1 MTGSSERTDPAVA
14 LHTEKARSLPVA
26 ASLLDRVSG
35 FDFFVSYAH
44 ADAPGY
50 ADSLALQLQRRA
62 FRVFLDKQVYVAGDE
77 LNSATLRRIRAS
89 SKLVVLVGPKALE
102 SHWVL
107 REVETAIAANRPVIA
122 IDLVGDLTAQA
133 PGNRLAGLLRD
144 RIHIREAAPD
154 HTQAEDTQSASAAT
168 IEALTRSFQAT
179 RRDALRLRLAFAGTL
194 FFAVLAG
201 FSYWQKGLA
210 DSRAEQYLRLCERIV
225 TKVNEGQQKIDDLRI
240 SRFGELIA
248 DVTNTL
254 AQLPDP
260 AKDPDLHCIPVG
272 S

>member
-1 MTGSSERTDPAVA
+1 MTGSSDRVQPAA
-14 LHTEKARSLPVA
+14 DSRRAPPLIAG
-26 ASLLDRVSG
+26 LLDRVSG

-50 ADSLALQLQRRA
+50 AESLAQQLQRRG

-77 LNSATLRRIRAS
+77 LNAATQRRIRAS
-89 SKLVVLVGPKALE
+89 SKLVVLVGPKALD

-122 IDLVGDLTAQA
+122 IDLLGDLSRQH
-133 PGNRLAGLLRD
+133 GESRLAGLLRD
-144 RIHIREAAPD
+144 RIHIREAASAQG
-154 HTQAEDTQSASAAT
+154 QAAASRSPSAET
-168 IEALTRSFQAT
+168 LQALTRSFQAT
-179 RRDALRLRLAFAGTL
+179 RRDALRLRLALAGTL

-210 DSRAEQYLRLCERIV
+210 DSRADQYLRLCERIV
-225 TKVNEGQQKIDDLRI
+225 TKVTEGQQKIENLRI
-240 SRFGELIA
+240 SQFGELIA
-248 DVTNTL
+248 DITNTL

-260 AKDPDLHCIPVG
+260 ANDPDLHCIPVG
-272 S
+272 T

>member
-1 MTGSSERTDPAVA
+1 MTGSSDDMQAAADSGRAPPLVA
-14 LHTEKARSLPVA
+14 G
-26 ASLLDRVSG
+26 LLDRVSG

-50 ADSLALQLQRRA
+50 AASLAQQLQRRG

-77 LNSATLRRIRAS
+77 LNAATQRRIRAS
-89 SKLVVLVGPKALE
+89 SKLVVLVGAKALD

-122 IDLVGDLTAQA
+122 IDLLGDLSRQA
-133 PGNRLAGLLRD
+133 GANRLAELLRD
-144 RIHIREAAPD
+144 RIHIREP
-154 HTQAEDTQSASAAT
+154 TPQQARAKDSQSPSAET
-168 IEALTRSFQAT
+168 LQALTRSFQAT
-179 RRDALRLRLAFAGTL
+179 RRDTLRLRLALAGAL

-210 DSRAEQYLRLCERIV
+210 DGRAEQYLRLCERIV
-225 TKVNEGQQKIDDLRI
+225 AKVDEGQQKIENLRI

-248 DVTNTL
+248 DITNTL